1 MTSKDREFGGT
12 ALNPDSLGFGCTR
25 ALSATQPAG
34 YLATWLRQGHAFY
47 VFTADNLFAGGSP
60 FCSK

>member
-1 MTSKDREFGGT
+1 MTSKDREFGGDSTEPRQPWVRLHACVVAHT
-12 ALNPDSLGFGCTR
+12 ASRVPRDLVK
-25 ALSATQPAG
+25 A
-34 YLATWLRQGHAFY
+34 GHAFY